1 MRFQF
6 EDDEPIN
13 LDCGCVAE
21 AGDSYVETDMAIQVS
36 GKRIEHITVCTCD
49 DKDCI
54 ATALF
59 EKINKYGYISM
70 EVHRLKT
77 ASEKELECAEMM
89 GDR

>member
-1 MRFQF
+1 MTFHF
-6 EDDEPIN
+6 EDDEPLE

-21 AGDSYVETDMAIQVS
+21 AGDCYVETDMAIQVS
-36 GKRIEHITVCTCD
+36 GKRIEHISVCTCED
-49 DKDCI
+49 EFCI
-54 ATALF
+54 AKTLF